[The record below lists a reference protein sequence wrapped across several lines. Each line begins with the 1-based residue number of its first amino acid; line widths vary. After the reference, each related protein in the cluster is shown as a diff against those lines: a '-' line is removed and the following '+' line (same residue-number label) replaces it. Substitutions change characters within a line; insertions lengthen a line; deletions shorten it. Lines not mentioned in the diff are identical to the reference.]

1 MKLGAGA
8 DELRA
13 AYLAADEAGRRAI
26 LSDLADVRA
35 DSLAVT
41 AFLNPIEPDR
51 LEWFGTLLDL
61 CMVHVLLQERALE
74 PGLEPVAEILSLNP
88 GVPSDDWDYIAFKG
102 GSEPGLLAVSWLVRD
117 GERTF
122 AFAATVLDREQP
134 IEELE
139 AVLVMAAARDLMG
152 R

>member
-13 AYLAADEAGRRAI
+13 EYLAADEAGRRAI

-61 CMVHVLLQERALE
+61 CMVHFLLQERALE

-122 AFAATVLDREQP
+122 VFAATVLDREQP